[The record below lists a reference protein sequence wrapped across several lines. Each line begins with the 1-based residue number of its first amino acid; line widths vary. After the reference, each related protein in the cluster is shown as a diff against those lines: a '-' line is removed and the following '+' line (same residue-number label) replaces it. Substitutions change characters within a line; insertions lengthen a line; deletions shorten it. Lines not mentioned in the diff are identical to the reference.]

1 MSRWFDRIPSE
12 EFEVYKTAGFA
23 RRQQPGKRPALL
35 VIDCTLSFTGSQG
48 KESVVEAIKEY
59 QSACGPAAWQA
70 LGFIREALALF
81 RNQGRVVVYTRPD
94 VYDQKFAGEATKAGK
109 GAGMASGNEIVPEI
123 APLPSEWIVEKAKAS
138 CFFGTP
144 LASYLLQ
151 KQVDTLVVV
160 GVSTSGCVRASVIDA
175 FSHGFKV
182 FLIEEGCFD
191 RSAFAHAAN
200 LFDMD
205 AKYANVITFEEF
217 NAMFSEEVSTTF

>member
-1 MSRWFDRIPSE
+1 MSRWFEQIPKD

-23 RRQQPGKRPALL
+23 KRQQPGKVPALL
-35 VIDCTLSFTGSQG
+35 IIDCTLSFTGSQG
-48 KESVVEAIKEY
+48 KESVIAAIKEY
-59 QSACGPAAWQA
+59 QSACGPSAWRSM
-70 LGFIREALALF
+70 GFIKEALELF
-81 RNQGRVVVYTRPD
+81 RKKGRLIVFTRPD
-94 VYDQKFAGEATKAGK
+94 VYDQSFAGEATKSGK
-109 GAGMASGNEIVPEI
+109 GAGMVSGNEIVPDI

-151 KQVDTLVVV
+151 KGIDTLVVV

-191 RSAFAHAAN
+191 RSEFAHAAN

-217 NAMFSEEVSTTF
+217 KSMFS

>member
-1 MSRWFDRIPSE
+1 MSRWFDLIPPE

-23 RRQQPGKRPALL
+23 GRQQPGERPALL

-48 KESVVEAIKEY
+48 KESVAAAIEEY

-70 LGFIREALALF
+70 LGFIKDALALF
-81 RNQGRVVVYTRPD
+81 RKQGKVVVFTRPD
-94 VYDQKFAGEATKAGK
+94 LNDQRFAGEATKAGK
-109 GAGMASGNEIVPEI
+109 GAGMVSGNEIVPEI

-144 LASYLLQ
+144 LASYLVQ
-151 KQVDTLVVV
+151 KGVDTLIVV

-175 FSHGFKV
+175 FSYGFKV

-191 RSAFAHAAN
+191 RSSFAHAAN

-217 NAMFSEEVSTTF
+217 KSMFS

>member
-1 MSRWFDRIPSE
+1 MPRWFESIPPK
-12 EFEVYKTAGFA
+12 EFEVYKNAGFGK
-23 RRQQPGKRPALL
+23 RQEPGKTPALL
-35 VIDCTLSFTGSQG
+35 IIDCTLAFTGSRT
-48 KESVVEAIKEY
+48 KASVIEAIQEY
-59 QSACGPAAWQA
+59 RTACGPDAWQA
-70 LGFIREALALF
+70 VGFIKEALALF
-81 RNQGRVVVYTRPD
+81 RKQGRVVVYTRAD
-94 VYDQKFAGEATKAGK
+94 LIGQDFAGEATKAGK
-109 GAGMASGNEIVPEI
+109 GAGMESGNEIVPEI
-123 APLPSEWIVEKAKAS
+123 APLDTEWTVEKTMAS

-144 LASYLLQ
+144 LATYLRK

-191 RSAFAHAAN
+191 RSSFAHAAN

-217 NAMFSEEVSTTF
+217 RGLFSIME

>member
-1 MSRWFDRIPSE
+1 MPRWFERIPPE

-23 RRQQPGKRPALL
+23 KRQQPGNMPALL

-48 KESVVEAIKEY
+48 KESVIDAIKEY
-59 QSACGPAAWQA
+59 QSACGPGAWQA
-70 LGFIREALALF
+70 IGFIKEALALF
-81 RNQGRVVVYTRPD
+81 RGQGRPVVFTRPD
-94 VYDQKFAGEATKAGK
+94 VYDQTFAGEATKAGK
-109 GAGMASGNEIVPEI
+109 GAGMVSGNEIVPEI
-123 APLPSEWIVEKAKAS
+123 APLPSEWIVEKAMAS

-144 LASYLLQ
+144 LVSYLVR
-151 KQVDTLVVV
+151 KRVDTLVVV
-160 GVSTSGCVRASVIDA
+160 GVSTSGCVRSSVIDA

-191 RSAFAHAAN
+191 RSSFANAAN

-217 NAMFSEEVSTTF
+217 KSMFS

>member
-1 MSRWFDRIPSE
+1 MPRWFEFIPPE

-23 RRQQPGKRPALL
+23 KRQQPGNTPAFL

-48 KESVVEAIKEY
+48 KESVIAAIEEY

-70 LGFIREALALF
+70 VRFIKEALNLF
-81 RNQGRVVVYTRPD
+81 RRQGRPVVFTRPD
-94 VYDQKFAGEATKAGK
+94 VYDQTFAGEATKAGK
-109 GAGMASGNEIVPEI
+109 GAGMVSGNEIVPEI

-151 KQVDTLVVV
+151 KRVDTLVVV

-182 FLIEEGCFD
+182 FLLEEGCFD
-191 RSAFAHAAN
+191 RSSFAHAAN

-217 NAMFSEEVSTTF
+217 KLMFS

>member
-1 MSRWFDRIPSE
+1 MPRWFESIPPG
-12 EFEVYKTAGFA
+12 EFEVYKSAGFA
-23 RRQQPGKRPALL
+23 KRQQPGSTPALL
-35 VIDCTLSFTGSQG
+35 IIDCTLSFTGSQR
-48 KESVVEAIKEY
+48 KESVVDAIKEY
-59 QSACGPAAWQA
+59 QTACGPAAWQA
-70 LGFIREALALF
+70 MGFIKEALTLF
-81 RNQGRVVVYTRPD
+81 RKQSRIIVFTRPD
-94 VYDQKFAGEATKAGK
+94 LDDQRFAGEATKAGK
-109 GAGMASGNEIVPEI
+109 GTGMVSGNEIVPDI

-144 LASYLLQ
+144 LASYLHQ
-151 KQVDTLVVV
+151 KRVDTLVVV

-191 RSAFAHAAN
+191 RSSFAHAAN

-217 NAMFSEEVSTTF
+217 KSIFS

>member
-1 MSRWFDRIPSE
+1 MPRWFESIPPE
-12 EFEVYKTAGFA
+12 EFEVYKSAGFSK
-23 RRQQPGKRPALL
+23 RQQPGSTPALL
-35 VIDCTLSFTGSQG
+35 IIDCTLSFTGSQG
-48 KESVVEAIKEY
+48 KESVVDAIKEY

-70 LGFIREALALF
+70 MGFIKEALTLF
-81 RNQGRVVVYTRPD
+81 RKQRRIIVFTRPD
-94 VYDQKFAGEATKAGK
+94 LDDQRFAGEATKAGK
-109 GAGMASGNEIVPEI
+109 GTGMVSGNEIVRDI

-144 LASYLLQ
+144 LTSYLHQ
-151 KQVDTLVVV
+151 KRVDTLVVV

-191 RSAFAHAAN
+191 RSSFAHAAN

-217 NAMFSEEVSTTF
+217 KSIFS

>member
-1 MSRWFDRIPSE
+1 MTLSRPQ
-12 EFEVYKTAGFA
+12 EFEVYKTAGFGK
-23 RRQQPGKRPALL
+23 RQEPGKTPALL
-35 VIDCTLSFTGSQG
+35 IIDCTLSFTGSRT
-48 KESVVEAIKEY
+48 KTSVTEAIQEY
-59 QSACGPAAWQA
+59 RSACGPASWQA
-70 LGFIREALALF
+70 IGFIREALALF
-81 RNQGRVVVYTRPD
+81 RKQGRVVVYTRAGR
-94 VYDQKFAGEATKAGK
+94 VYGQDFAGEATKGGK
-109 GAGMASGNEIVPEI
+109 GVGMESGNEIVPEI
-123 APLPSEWIVEKAKAS
+123 APLDSEWVVEKTRRAAS
-138 CFFGTP
+138 
-144 LASYLLQ
+144 LARRSPRIFRK

-217 NAMFSEEVSTTF
+217 NAMFSEEGATGIGKP

>member
-1 MSRWFDRIPSE
+1 MPRWFEFIPPE
-12 EFEVYKTAGFA
+12 EVEIYRSAGFA
-23 RRQQPGKRPALL
+23 KRQQPGNTPALL
-35 VIDCTLSFTGSQG
+35 IIDCTLSFTGSQG
-48 KESVVEAIKEY
+48 KGSVADAIKEY

-70 LGFIREALALF
+70 MGFIKEALTLF
-81 RNQGRVVVYTRPD
+81 RKQGRIIVFTRPD
-94 VYDQKFAGEATKAGK
+94 LNNQRFAGEATKAGK
-109 GAGMASGNEIVPEI
+109 GAGMVSGNEIAPDI
-123 APLPSEWIVEKAKAS
+123 APLPSEWVLEKAKAS

-144 LASYLLQ
+144 LASYLYQ
-151 KQVDTLVVV
+151 KRVDTLVVV

-191 RSAFAHAAN
+191 RSGFAHAAN

-217 NAMFSEEVSTTF
+217 KSIFS

>member
-1 MSRWFDRIPSE
+1 MSRWFEQIPKE

-23 RRQQPGKRPALL
+23 KRQQPGKVPALL
-35 VIDCTLSFTGSQG
+35 IIDCTLSFTGSQG
-48 KESVVEAIKEY
+48 KESVIAAIKEY
-59 QSACGPAAWQA
+59 QSACGPSAWRSM
-70 LGFIREALALF
+70 GFIKEALELF
-81 RNQGRVVVYTRPD
+81 RKKGRLIVFTRPD
-94 VYDQKFAGEATKAGK
+94 VYDQSFAGEATKSGK
-109 GAGMASGNEIVPEI
+109 GAGMVSGNEIVPDI

-151 KQVDTLVVV
+151 KGIDTLVVA
-160 GVSTSGCVRASVIDA
+160 GVSTSGCVRASVVDA

-191 RSAFAHAAN
+191 RSEFAHAAN

-217 NAMFSEEVSTTF
+217 KSMFS